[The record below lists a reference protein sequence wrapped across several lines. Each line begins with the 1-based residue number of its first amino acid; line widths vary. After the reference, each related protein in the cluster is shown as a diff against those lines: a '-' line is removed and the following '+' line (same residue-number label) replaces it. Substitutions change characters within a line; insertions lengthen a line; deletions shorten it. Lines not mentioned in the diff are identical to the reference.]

1 MHHPAVSEPIDEL
14 DAAVTELL
22 DAGRAP
28 RLVYQPI
35 VDIARLRVV
44 GYEALSRFPGPLQAS
59 PDRWF
64 AAAVRIGRA
73 IELEAMVVEKALAA
87 RVHLPAN
94 CFLTINVAPEALVSA
109 PIQQLLQHTDLTRV
123 VVELTEH
130 SAVSDYDVVGRA
142 VAQVRD
148 RGGFIGVDDV
158 GAGYASLHRILAI
171 RPDFVKLDRELITGL
186 HNDEAKAALV
196 EMFGGFTSRMDSWV
210 VAEGIEQRDELHR
223 LVQLGVPLGQGY
235 LLGRPAP
242 EMGSLDL
249 DPSTLAPTLATTV
262 TAAPQS
268 TVARLAHACQTA
280 PLDSPDGT
288 LRTALSDGST
298 LPLVILLDSGGRPT
312 QLAQQSDPT
321 TIERRDV
328 LRVLDS
334 TDQRE
339 ALRRAMTRPRPSR
352 FDPLACCDMSGA
364 FLGVVPIERLIEAL
378 IVV

>member
-1 MHHPAVSEPIDEL
+1 
-14 DAAVTELL
+14 
-22 DAGRAP
+22 
-28 RLVYQPI
+28 
-35 VDIARLRVV
+35 
-44 GYEALSRFPGPLQAS
+44 
-59 PDRWF
+59 
-64 AAAVRIGRA
+64 
-73 IELEAMVVEKALAA
+73 MVVEKALAA

-196 EMFGGFTSRMDSWV
+196 EMFGGFTSRLDSWV
-210 VAEGIEQRDELHR
+210 VAEGIEQHDELHR

-242 EMGSLDL
+242 EMGSLDISPT
-249 DPSTLAPTLATTV
+249 DITSAVAVAPK
-262 TAAPQS
+262 S
-268 TVARLAHACQTA
+268 SIARLTHACLTA
-280 PLDSPDGT
+280 PLDFPDRD
-288 LRTALSDGST
+288 LLTALTGCST
-298 LPLVILLDSGGRPT
+298 LPLIILLDSSGRPT
-312 QLAQQSDPT
+312 QLAQQRDPA
-321 TIERRDV
+321 TIERRAV
-328 LRVLDS
+328 LQVLDS

-339 ALRRAMTRPRPSR
+339 ALRRAMTRPRASR
-352 FDPLACCDMSGA
+352 FDPLACCDMSGGIPRRRADRAADRGADRGLIGSGDLEGLPGGRGTTA
-364 FLGVVPIERLIEAL
+364 FWRACRRAAR
-378 IVV
+378 